1 MNKKRRAVIEKEI
14 SKVVS
19 KAILEEIKNPK
30 LNKVILSIT
39 DTKVTEDLKFV
50 DISFSVMPIAGEKY
64 NRDEVLSGL
73 NEVRGFLR
81 KIISE
86 EVSLRYIPE
95 VRVKLD
101 DSIEHAIKIT
111 KLLDSLKG

>member
-1 MNKKRRAVIEKEI
+1 MNKKRMAVIEKEI

-30 LNKVILSIT
+30 LKKVILSIT
-39 DTKVTEDLKFV
+39 NTKVTEDLKFV
-50 DISFSVMPIAGEKY
+50 DISFSIMPIAGETYKKE
-64 NRDEVLSGL
+64 EVLSGL
-73 NEVRGFLR
+73 NETKGFLR
-81 KIISE
+81 KRLSE
-86 EVSLRYIPE
+86 ELSLRYTPE